1 MTISA
6 YLELENSAQPAI
18 VTKDLCLIIY
28 GRDAR
33 LAPRLSPN
41 ARSLRHL
48 FTGAYKNA
56 DANHVTGIYE
66 MILKRAADSGSPGVQ
81 RRQRRV
87 LDTSSTYVRGEENL
101 HGWQP
106 RGDSLIFDHQ
116 WELEKLT
123 RLEEV
128 EKVRHLLLLREKL
141 GLDSG
146 GPPQHQ
152 DICKWEKEACNL
164 VARAA
169 ARGPSSTQQAAATAA
184 IPTASQLPSPTMAS
198 SGAVTPTRGPVVD
211 ESVYAPWEMTPRER
225 ELTTRVI
232 GLILS
237 HIPSKPPPTGP
248 GAAKQNTAMTPV
260 EEGDA
265 SSLSS
270 SMTSSSSQ
278 DLLSPEKPCTSMSES
293 MEARGLP
300 SSLAPPA
307 GLKPASHPPIFA
319 GGNPCFVAEVEEV
332 RPSPIV
338 SRKGYLNLLDDRTG
352 NWVKRWLVIR
362 RPYVFIY
369 RDEKDYIERELINLA
384 TAQVEYNEEQQ
395 AMLKVPNTFSVVTKS
410 RGFLLQTLG
419 EKEIHE
425 WLYAI
430 NPLLAG
436 QIRSKLARKQNV
448 DLGL

>member
-1 MTISA
+1 MFPRTLPISQPVRSPKFDILQCPSTTHIYAKHDVLVWFEICELTPNGEYTPAVVDHSDDAPCRGTYSLHQGIQRRIRLTLVHDQTPNVCWKDVREVVVGRVRSTPECEEEDNDSSVLSLGIFPGSYLEMAGDDRTFYHFEAAWDSSLHSSPLLNRVTPYGERVYMTISA
-6 YLELENSAQPAI
+6 YLEMENSAQPAI
-18 VTKDLCLIIY
+18 ITKDLCLIIY

-56 DANHVTGIYE
+56 DANHVTGVYE

-141 GLDSG
+141 GLGSG

-152 DICKWEKEACNL
+152 DYLQVGEGGLQPGGPGSGREKA
-164 VARAA
+164 
-169 ARGPSSTQQAAATAA
+169 
-184 IPTASQLPSPTMAS
+184 QLPSPA
-198 SGAVTPTRGPVVD
+198 AATPTRGVVD

-225 ELTTRVI
+225 ELATRTL

-248 GAAKQNTAMTPV
+248 GSAKVRFRATAILSVVASMQNI
-260 EEGDA
+260 
-265 SSLSS
+265 
-270 SMTSSSSQ
+270 
-278 DLLSPEKPCTSMSES
+278 
-293 MEARGLP
+293 
-300 SSLAPPA
+300 A
-307 GLKPASHPPIFA
+307 GL
-319 GGNPCFVAEVEEV
+319 
-332 RPSPIV
+332 
-338 SRKGYLNLLDDRTG
+338 
-352 NWVKRWLVIR
+352 
-362 RPYVFIY
+362 
-369 RDEKDYIERELINLA
+369 LA
-384 TAQVEYNEEQQ
+384 
-395 AMLKVPNTFSVVTKS
+395 K
-410 RGFLLQTLG
+410 
-419 EKEIHE
+419 
-425 WLYAI
+425 
-430 NPLLAG
+430 
-436 QIRSKLARKQNV
+436 
-448 DLGL
+448 